1 MRNWIRTAVICA
13 VMAWGGGAAALE
25 GSLSTDTTLGS
36 CTIKMRIDAGQQW
49 AKVELAAAPPTEY
62 FSGGAQW
69 FNGNPWAGGATSP
82 ITPEV
87 IALCLG
93 IDSVKVTAL
102 TQKGS
107 DADSFAAQM
116 SSPT

>member
-1 MRNWIRTAVICA
+1 
-13 VMAWGGGAAALE
+13 MAWGGGAAALE

-69 FNGNPWAGGATSP
+69 FNGNPWAGG
-82 ITPEV
+82 
-87 IALCLG
+87 G
-93 IDSVKVTAL
+93 D
-102 TQKGS
+102 
-107 DADSFAAQM
+107 
-116 SSPT
+116 